1 MACKLNSE
9 QALQVYSLLYKD
21 IMEGTEPINV
31 NSFTKEL
38 YDIVPDKDKALL
50 YAQAVPDILN
60 LVSQD
65 EAVIEKLVEN
75 DFDFNSLAKMRVQ
88 FNNLENVSKAVADV
102 KPTKE
107 EIEEEIKEANKERK
121 GQASKPVEGKEEK
134 ILWSYNEDEG
144 AKIVFP

>member
-21 IMEGTEPINV
+21 IMEGAEPINI

-60 LVSQD
+60 LDS
-65 EAVIEKLVEN
+65 
-75 DFDFNSLAKMRVQ
+75 S
-88 FNNLENVSKAVADV
+88 
-102 KPTKE
+102 
-107 EIEEEIKEANKERK
+107 
-121 GQASKPVEGKEEK
+121 
-134 ILWSYNEDEG
+134 
-144 AKIVFP
+144 